1 MSGHELVILSRG
13 CVQAHVLTL
22 SAFVGWTLFMIKK
35 KNKVENKRLRPT
47 PGKSW
52 QEANLVY
59 IKTFADEI
67 PPCLGFAL
75 KYSRR
80 RKKWGMLE
88 GGAETKQ
95 D

>member
-13 CVQAHVLTL
+13 CVQGHVLTL
-22 SAFVGWTLFMIKK
+22 SAFVGWTLFMIEKK
-35 KNKVENKRLRPT
+35 KVENKRPRPT

-52 QEANLVY
+52 REANLVY
-59 IKTFADEI
+59 IKIFADEI
-67 PPCLGFAL
+67 PPRLGFAL

-80 RKKWGMLE
+80 RKKWGTWG
-88 GGAETKQ
+88 GGAETEQ